1 MRFANSIRL
10 LMEDFKHAF
19 KLLLYRAVMTL
30 IVIALCSAFVLPELM
45 EIAEADVT
53 KTLIHNFK
61 NIFLSFVGHDTTSPS
76 EYVKMVFG
84 ENGNLKQLFDY
95 IISMRL
101 ELILVCIGCVLVYL
115 LKRYVDTLV
124 YFAMGS
130 IINDK
135 MATYTDTPFFTTF
148 IANLGK
154 ASKYALLYVPVVF
167 LFDVGTLS
175 LCFVLLHFLPLLAAL
190 FLSVTLIVALQ
201 SLKLTFTSQWMPAMT
216 TDGKRLGEAIH
227 TTNKREKR
235 QVGKTYCLYVVTVY
249 LIIILNAMAAV
260 FTFGSALLLTI
271 PTSYLLLICEQY
283 VNYYTM
289 KGKKYFITYDTI
301 ATNPDYGDSE
311 HFFEYIEEME
321 KEEEKVVTEQE
332 NE

>member
-1 MRFANSIRL
+1 
-10 LMEDFKHAF
+10 MEDFKHAF
-19 KLLLYRAVMTL
+19 KLLLYRAVMAL

-84 ENGNLKQLFDY
+84 ENGDLKQLFDY

-124 YFAMGS
+124 YFAIGS
-130 IINDK
+130 MVNDK
-135 MATYTDTPFFTTF
+135 MATYTDTPFFTAF

-167 LFDVGTLS
+167 LFDTVS
-175 LCFVLLHFLPLLAAL
+175 L
-190 FLSVTLIVALQ
+190 
-201 SLKLTFTSQWMPAMT
+201 
-216 TDGKRLGEAIH
+216 
-227 TTNKREKR
+227 
-235 QVGKTYCLYVVTVY
+235 
-249 LIIILNAMAAV
+249 
-260 FTFGSALLLTI
+260 
-271 PTSYLLLICEQY
+271 
-283 VNYYTM
+283 
-289 KGKKYFITYDTI
+289 
-301 ATNPDYGDSE
+301 
-311 HFFEYIEEME
+311 
-321 KEEEKVVTEQE
+321 
-332 NE
+332 